1 MGWCHYHI
9 CVAICSRC
17 DYGTP
22 ALIRDLPPGG
32 DISREGNPPFVW
44 HTTCRFGMARSF
56 SQICLYIECACVC
69 SITIMC
75 TIIIHAKHT
84 ILTEQISGSCANPA
98 EPIKKPDT
106 ADRQPLLLVGYRKN
120 SKNAVKLGN
129 RDFPAPEQEA
139 NPTTKDILALLQIF
153 LHIPFERSMGLA
165 ESLFGKC
172 RNGSP
177 A

>member
-1 MGWCHYHI
+1 MAQDVPVWNGPVFFPDLL
-9 CVAICSRC
+9 CVEYACMCSL
-17 DYGTP
+17 TK
-22 ALIRDLPPGG
+22 
-32 DISREGNPPFVW
+32 S
-44 HTTCRFGMARSF
+44 
-56 SQICLYIECACVC
+56 
-69 SITIMC
+69 C
-75 TIIIHAKHT
+75 TIIIPTMH
-84 ILTEQISGSCANPA
+84 IVLTEPISGSCANPA

-106 ADRQPLLLVGYRKN
+106 ADRQPLLLMGYRKN
-120 SKNAVKLGN
+120 SKNAVKLGK
-129 RDFPAPEQEA
+129 REFPAPEREA